1 MMYEKEIREA
11 VLDTLENRVSSIALC
26 IGKLLEE
33 GYIPNNKKEIQLNW
47 LTILIPAYEHINSF
61 TREQQDNLDRIYNN
75 VIRL

>member
-1 MMYEKEIREA
+1 MMYENGIKEA

-33 GYIPNNKKEIQLNW
+33 GYLPNNKKEVVLSW
-47 LTILIPAYEHINSF
+47 CSILIHAYENINSY
-61 TREQQDNLDRIYNN
+61 TEEQQHNIDRIYNN

>member
-1 MMYEKEIREA
+1 MMYEDGIKEA

-33 GYIPNNKKEIQLNW
+33 GYLPNNKKEVLLSW

-61 TREQQDNLDRIYNN
+61 TEEQQTKLDSIYNK

>member
-1 MMYEKEIREA
+1 MLYDEEIKEA
-11 VLDTLENRVSSIALC
+11 VLGTLENRVSSIALC

-33 GYIPNNKKEIQLNW
+33 GYLPNNKKEVLLSW

-61 TREQQDNLDRIYNN
+61 TEEQQIKLDSIYNK